1 MAPGIAFSIDERV
14 RTRLR
19 WCQKK
24 RHHDITA
31 RLSSA
36 YGEARTRTMK
46 IVPSLLCLMA
56 LIAVQVGVAISL
68 PVITLIGPV
77 QASFV
82 RFSFAAA
89 IAVGVSAVF
98 RPRSLVQA
106 ALLPSFF
113 LGVAMAGM
121 GIFFSSAVT
130 RMPLALATAIEFLGP
145 LGIAVATSRSP
156 FTVLIALLAFAGI
169 CFTLAV
175 GAANV
180 SIYATLPAFG
190 AAASWAGYILIA
202 KKVGQASSSAGSL
215 GIALTVAAALSGVT
229 SFTEGAFQLPTV
241 SVLGQLLVA
250 ACFYPLIPYALE
262 MRALKTMLHYQFGI
276 LMSAEPLVAVAIGWM
291 ILGQGISRWQIM
303 GLAMIT
309 FSNALSAGRRGVL
322 ASVPETTR

>member
-1 MAPGIAFSIDERV
+1 
-14 RTRLR
+14 
-19 WCQKK
+19 
-24 RHHDITA
+24 
-31 RLSSA
+31 
-36 YGEARTRTMK
+36 MK
-46 IVPSLLCLMA
+46 IVPVICCLMA
-56 LIAVQVGVAISL
+56 LIAVQAGVAISL

-89 IAVGVSAVF
+89 IAVGASAAF
-98 RPRSLVQA
+98 RPRSLTQT
-106 ALLPSFF
+106 ALLPSLFM
-113 LGVAMAGM
+113 GVAMAGM

-145 LGIAVATSRSP
+145 LGIAVATSRSL

-175 GAANV
+175 GSADISLYAA
-180 SIYATLPAFG
+180 LPAIG
-190 AAASWAGYILIA
+190 AAASWAAYILVA

-215 GIALTVAAALSGVT
+215 GIALAVAAVLSCVT
-229 SFTEGAFQLPTV
+229 SLAEGTFQLPSV
-241 SVLGQLLVA
+241 SVLGRLLVA

-276 LMSAEPLVAVAIGWM
+276 LMSVEPLVAVAIGWS

-309 FSNALSAGRRGVL
+309 FSNALSVSHRGVV
-322 ASVPETTR
+322 ASLPETTR